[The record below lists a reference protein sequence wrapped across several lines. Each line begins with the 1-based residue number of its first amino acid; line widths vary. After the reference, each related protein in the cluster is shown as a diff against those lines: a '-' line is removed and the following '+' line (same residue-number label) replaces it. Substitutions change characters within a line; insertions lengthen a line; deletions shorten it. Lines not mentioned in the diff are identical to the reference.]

1 MASVC
6 PVCGWD
12 LTNVWMAGG
21 RRHVWVLSRLSH
33 QLLQNLACA
42 LKWIH
47 GAQQLW
53 LWFLLIKQENRPMH
67 LPLITLLLQTK
78 GGSTINRE
86 AHLPN
91 GIAVNVL
98 QKHLSTGI
106 IVRFGGSCQD
116 QHRDV
121 NRPVGAGFGQ
131 WWWGQWKKL
140 GFSMGKCFWT
150 WGKVPRWAGR
160 PRADL
165 KASQMERSYPPITR
179 PPRTPKQTLRDL
191 AIAAAQPHCA
201 EQLRKWRKK
210 KKKEGRK
217 EEEEKGGGWRSKTN
231 EREPQ
236 TE

>member
-1 MASVC
+1 M
-6 PVCGWD
+6 
-12 LTNVWMAGG
+12 
-21 RRHVWVLSRLSH
+21 WVLSRLRH
-33 QLLQNLACA
+33 QPLQNRACA
-42 LKWIH
+42 LKWIR
-47 GAQQLW
+47 GAQQLCLW
-53 LWFLLIKQENRPMH
+53 LIIQENRPMH
-67 LPLITLLLQTK
+67 LPLITLLLWMK
-78 GGSTINRE
+78 GESTINRE

-91 GIAVNVL
+91 RIAMNVL

-121 NRPVGAGFGQ
+121 NRPVGAGLGQWWRGQ

-165 KASQMERSYPPITR
+165 KASHMEKSYPQITR

-201 EQLRKWRKK
+201 EQLREWRKK

-217 EEEEKGGGWRSKTN
+217 EEEEKGRGWRSKTK

-236 TE
+236 TEQLNKNKQ